1 MPLAIFTY
9 GVLFLV
15 MLFARR
21 VVVVRGLVERVFGVF
36 DILSI
41 IFAILSAPMV

>member
-21 VVVVRGLVERVFGVF
+21 VVVVRGLVERFGVF

-41 IFAILSAPMV
+41 IFAILSTPMV